1 MHDTPTSSAS
11 PTLGSERIHAHRITT
26 LAALE
31 CQRRRNCLTLLLATG
46 SQRQYDTSRANT
58 RLILEYV
65 LSRTCARSDATGDR
79 DPTAH
84 VPDPFSLATP
94 RSITRLGR
102 LGAGVRQWRHWSATW
117 FACRMG
123 HGARQHACRRPR
135 HGRRRPHDGPVLG
148 PTIPYCE
155 RMRYHLYETILL
167 RRLCSIL
174 AFMCLSPIPTVLSMA
189 FLIVSANAPN
199 PLAITPGSSSGLSV
213 CLCSYP

>member
-31 CQRRRNCLTLLLATG
+31 CQRRRNCLTLLLAAG
-46 SQRQYDTSRANT
+46 SQRQYDTSRANA

-189 FLIVSANAPN
+189 FLIVSANASN

-213 CLCSYP
+213 CLCS

>member
-31 CQRRRNCLTLLLATG
+31 CQRRRNCLALLLTAG
-46 SQRQYDTSRANT
+46 SQRHYDTSRANA

>member
-46 SQRQYDTSRANT
+46 SQRQYDTSRANA

>member
-31 CQRRRNCLTLLLATG
+31 CQRRRNCLTLLLAAG
-46 SQRQYDTSRANT
+46 SQRQYDTSCADAS
-58 RLILEYV
+58 LILECV